1 MSRQNFSIMTRVFHH
16 HHLMNSLVTFSL
28 KKKQLVGMKWN
39 GMDKCIRIDG
49 VIVLTC
55 ALQFKVSDLGS
66 AETLRHK
73 SFFSPLPFEI
83 MAPSF
88 LKECRERIALLP
100 FLVRICST
108 EPENFFVFDTFFFLA
123 NIKQND
129 LHSLSSWGWFLVE
142 LEGRKEGSK
151 VWTLKDLH
159 RQQEKSLAVAI
170 VVYERMIRPFR
181 PLFYFHSTSTRVPNR
196 IGNIMNTNF

>member
-1 MSRQNFSIMTRVFHH
+1 MNEMGFFFKSVFFFPPVGLMSGQNFPIMTRGFHH
-16 HHLMNSLVTFSL
+16 YHLMNSLVTFSL
-28 KKKQLVGMKWN
+28 KIKQLVGMKWN

-73 SFFSPLPFEI
+73 SFFPPLPFEI

-108 EPENFFVFDTFFFLA
+108 EPENFFVFDTSSSSFAWPRSNKTTF
-123 NIKQND
+123 
-129 LHSLSSWGWFLVE
+129 SLSISAAVTLWDPCSLSAW
-142 LEGRKEGSK
+142 KE
-151 VWTLKDLH
+151 
-159 RQQEKSLAVAI
+159 RKSLPAAV
-170 VVYERMIRPFR
+170 
-181 PLFYFHSTSTRVPNR
+181 L
-196 IGNIMNTNF
+196 NT